1 MVIFLVQGA
10 NLHMA
15 QLMPL
20 PLTISCFGKIQIG
33 FTFLVPAHPGSPG
46 QRAVKWV
53 CVCVLTNVK
62 LHALE
67 IVHFNFVAVYTLVPF
82 YICFLWSVNSMRM
95 LLIILKGRN

>member
-1 MVIFLVQGA
+1 
-10 NLHMA
+10 
-15 QLMPL
+15 
-20 PLTISCFGKIQIG
+20 
-33 FTFLVPAHPGSPG
+33 
-46 QRAVKWV
+46 V